1 MKFSIATIANQERPM
16 PLDLKSCT
24 PMASIFYGTQR
35 SHTSSNGQP
44 LVDVMVFFDD
54 TKGNLDLSRSSP
66 NAQQFMQ
73 PNWFLSA
80 DQQGGSSLPGFRQQ
94 QQTQQQGQGR
104 KNSYMYQAFNNK
116 APCETPFRLSLNVFA
131 PSEDIHYSPVYNQNG
146 RLLASSDQQ
155 PGYEVKA
162 IRSQTSYQ
170 RRQFATP
177 GQSQNLA
184 LTNADNLQMGS
195 KGFSVNNQGYLNF
208 NNQQFPACNAGNNVW
223 EILLPPRALLPDA
236 TTVRPSIRVE
246 QAPRQQLGQ
255 DKHQQLARPE
265 QKGQS

>member
-1 MKFSIATIANQERPM
+1 MKFSIATIVTLGFAQHQHTGNQMQQSGRTANAFGP
-16 PLDLKSCT
+16 
-24 PMASIFYGTQR
+24 QR

-116 APCETPFRLSLNVFA
+116 APCETPFRLSLNG
-131 PSEDIHYSPVYNQNG
+131 NG

-162 IRSQTSYQ
+162 IRSQTSY
-170 RRQFATP
+170 
-177 GQSQNLA
+177 QNLA